1 MKIIY
6 CHHALRKRGEIPT
19 QQDGIEDLGIEDANI
34 VAKLLVLANKNNN
47 IKAIYTSPY
56 YRCYK
61 TAQIINQHINVPIF
75 EDERLNEF
83 DSKTE
88 KWVDLQKRVMQ
99 SVFDAIENYSE
110 QDTIVF
116 VTSGVNVAP
125 FILLA
130 YGFDVSEN
138 APFIGVPSCSPLV
151 FDIKKDNKSKK

>member
-6 CHHALRKRGEIPT
+6 CHHALRKRGEVPT

-34 VAKLLVLANKNNN
+34 VAQLLEKSNKNGC
-47 IKAIYTSPY
+47 IKAIYTSTY
-56 YRCYK
+56 YRCTK
-61 TAQIINQHINVPIF
+61 TAEIINKIINVPIF
-75 EDERLNEF
+75 ADKRLNEY

-88 KWVDLQKRVMQ
+88 KWVDLQKRVRQ
-99 SVFDAIENYSE
+99 SIMESMKNHNE

-125 FILLA
+125 FISLA
-130 YGFDVSEN
+130 YGLDVSEN

-151 FDIKKDNKSKK
+151 FDIKKQK